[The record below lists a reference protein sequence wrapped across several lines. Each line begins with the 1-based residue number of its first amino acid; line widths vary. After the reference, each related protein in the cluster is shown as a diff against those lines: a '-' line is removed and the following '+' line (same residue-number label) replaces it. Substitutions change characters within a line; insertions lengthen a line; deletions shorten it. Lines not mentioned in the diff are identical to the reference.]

1 MPFKLLVVVV
11 LLLILA
17 SLGKALYH
25 LSSRKQEDGEKMVKA
40 LAWRVG
46 LSVSLFLLLILAYT
60 QGWIHPP
67 TG

>member
-11 LLLILA
+11 LVLILA

-46 LSVSLFLLLILAYT
+46 LSVSLFLLLILAYYR
-60 QGWIHPP
+60 GWIHPP

>member
-1 MPFKLLVVVV
+1 MPFKILVIVV
-11 LLLILA
+11 LALILI

-25 LSSRKQEDGEKMVKA
+25 LSSRKPEDGAKMVTA

-60 QGWIHPP
+60 QGWIHPSA
-67 TG
+67 G